1 MKIDIN
7 ITNENPKEFKIEA
20 NQFIENADL
29 TIIANKEKTKL
40 LFKMENSFSYTLD
53 NENVEKLFF
62 LLGKYLATTKI

>member
-53 NENVEKLFF
+53 NENVEKL
-62 LLGKYLATTKI
+62 